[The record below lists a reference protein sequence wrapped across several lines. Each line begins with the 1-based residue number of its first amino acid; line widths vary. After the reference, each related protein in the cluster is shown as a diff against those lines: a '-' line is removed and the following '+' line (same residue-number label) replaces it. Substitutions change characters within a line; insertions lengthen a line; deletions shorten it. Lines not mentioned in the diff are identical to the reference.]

1 MAMLPVIILAGGLA
15 TRLRPLTETIPKSLV
30 EINGRPFLDHQMRL
44 LSANGVTRVVLSVAY
59 RGEMIVE
66 YLGDGS
72 QYGIEVSYS
81 FDGPVYLG
89 TAGAIRKALPQLGD
103 KFFTLYGDSYLTAPF
118 ADVERTFL
126 ESGKEALMTVYRNGG
141 LFDTSNVEF
150 ARGHIVAYDKRALTD
165 RMQHIDYGLGMFRAA
180 VFAGLAEGERCDLA
194 TLYQDVLRRGELAA
208 YEVTERFY
216 EIGTVSGIEDTSR
229 FLTERGL

>member
-1 MAMLPVIILAGGLA
+1 MLPVIILAGGLA
-15 TRLRPLTETIPKSLV
+15 TRLRPITEKIPKSLV

-44 LSANGVTRVVLSVAY
+44 LATNGVTKAVLSVAY
-59 RGEMIVE
+59 RGEMIEE

-89 TAGAIRKALPQLGD
+89 TAGAIRKALPRIGAS
-103 KFFTLYGDSYLTAPF
+103 FFTLYGDSYLTAPF

-126 ESGKEALMTVYRNGG
+126 ESGKEALMTVYRNEG

-150 ARGHIVAYDKRALTD
+150 AGGRIVAYDKKVRTAA
-165 RMQHIDYGLGMFRAA
+165 MKHIDYGLGVFRAE
-180 VFAGLAEGERCDLA
+180 VFAGLAEGQSCDLA
-194 TLYQDVLRRGELAA
+194 ALYQDVLRRGELTA
-208 YEVTERFY
+208 YEVLERFY

-229 FLTERGL
+229 FLAKRGE